1 MLALFLLA
9 WIVQMYY
16 YLYVFRPFLLQLPI
30 CNSKQPTNRDEG
42 VSVIICAKNEAH
54 NLVANLGS
62 ILTQDYPN
70 FEVIVVDDNSID
82 NTTNIL
88 ADFAAQYSHLRILS
102 TKNFDSKAQGKK
114 KALTNGIMFAAY
126 DIVLLTDAD
135 CYANS
140 DQWLRLMA
148 APFVRPEIE
157 IVLGVSPYLPTAT
170 SHWLNTIIQYE
181 TAYTALQYLSFAH
194 GGFAYMGVGR
204 NLAYRKKLFYE
215 QIGFQTHQH
224 ITSGDDDLFIGTAAT
239 ATNTTWVASS
249 KAICLTQPPLTW
261 QAWVRQKKRHLSTA
275 RHYRLSH
282 QIRLALLSGSH
293 LWLYLSAIIS
303 LLTLPTSQLGLI
315 TILLYLRYGF
325 QLWYFP
331 RLTVLQMQ
339 LTARQ
344 YVLADVAFVGY
355 YVFFLPILIANQ
367 SPKWK

>member
-16 YLYVFRPFLLQLPI
+16 YFYIFRPFLLQLPI
-30 CNSKQPTNRDEG
+30 RNSKQPTNFDAG

-54 NLVANLGS
+54 NLVTNLRS

-70 FEVIVVDDNSID
+70 FEVIVVDDNSTD
-82 NTTNIL
+82 NTANIL
-88 ADFAAQYSHLRILS
+88 ADFVAQYSHLRILS
-102 TKNFDSKAQGKK
+102 TKKFDSKAQGKK

-140 DQWLRLMA
+140 DQWLKLMV
-148 APFVRPEIE
+148 APFVRSEVD

-194 GGFAYMGVGR
+194 RGFAYMGVGR

-224 ITSGDDDLFIGTAAT
+224 IASGDDDLFIGTAAT
-239 ATNTTWVASS
+239 TTNTVWVASS
-249 KAICLTQPPLTW
+249 DALCLTPPPLTW
-261 QAWVRQKKRHLSTA
+261 QAWVKQKKRHLSTA

-282 QIRLALLSGSH
+282 QIRLTLLSASH

-303 LLTLPTSQLGLI
+303 LLTLPTPQVSLI
-315 TILLYLRYGF
+315 AILLCLRYGF
-325 QLWYFP
+325 QVWYFP
-331 RLTVLQMQ
+331 RLIVLQMH

-344 YVLADVAFVGY
+344 YVLADVVFVGY
-355 YVFFLPILIANQ
+355 YLFFLPILIANQ